1 MLAKTH
7 LAFGFLFGLVLM
19 PFLSVGNK
27 YIYFV
32 IVLIASLLPD
42 IDSPTSKASRKLGF
56 VGKFTRIFTK
66 HRGIFH
72 SVWIP
77 FVLSAGLWYLV
88 GTNYAVA
95 FFVGYGSHLFI
106 DGFTKA
112 GINFLHPFS
121 TLRLQ
126 GFVET
131 GSVVETFVFTL
142 FIILIVVK
150 LVPWF

>member
-7 LAFGFLFGLVLM
+7 LAFGFLFGLLVKQLTN
-19 PFLSVGNK
+19 VGNVFV
-27 YIYFV
+27 YFA

-42 IDSPTSKASRKLGF
+42 IDSPNSKASRQLGII
-56 VGKFTRIFTK
+56 GKVTRTLTK

-72 SVWIP
+72 SIWVPLVSSI
-77 FVLSAGLWYLV
+77 LLWH
-88 GTNYAVA
+88 
-95 FFVGYGSHLFI
+95 FVGKTYAIALVVGYMSHLII
-106 DGFTKA
+106 DGFTKS

-131 GSVVETFVFTL
+131 GSLMETCFLIIFVV
-142 FIILIVVK
+142 IIVIK
-150 LVPWF
+150 LVPWI

>member
-19 PFLSVGNK
+19 PFIPVMNK
-27 YIYFV
+27 YVYFA
-32 IVLIASLLPD
+32 IVLVASLLPD
-42 IDSPTSKASRKLGF
+42 IDSPNSKASKKLGAI
-56 VGKFTRIFTK
+56 GKITRVFTK

-72 SVWIP
+72 SLWIP
-77 FVLSAGLWYLV
+77 LIAGAVLWY
-88 GTNYAVA
+88 
-95 FFVGYGSHLFI
+95 FVGRVYAIPLVIGYFSHLLI

-121 TLRLQ
+121 TLRMQ

-131 GSVVETFVFTL
+131 GSLLETL
-142 FIILIVVK
+142 FFVVFIVIIVVRV
-150 LVPWF
+150 VPWF